1 MKKIN
6 RFLAVILSFAF
17 IISALGTVNAGTFK
31 IKAKGNKQIKIGV
44 MDLNSAWGVAASFNA
59 MYKKYA
65 KARGWDIQVFNLGFK
80 IEKSQGVMDN
90 MISAGYD
97 AIIVNWTA
105 PSYYK
110 RQLKKAYDKGIPVII
125 IAGDNFA
132 PGMIANFV
140 AWDTAMGGLTAEF
153 LAGNIKR
160 GSKVV
165 AYYNSGIPAAVTRY
179 NYAKVVFKKS
189 KLDIVAELTPSPN
202 KDAEVDAFEKVTNV
216 LLADGNKQIKGI
228 WAQSDYMGIPA
239 ARAALAL
246 NRRDVVVVTAD
257 DTPRAY
263 DALRTMPNFMG
274 IAGYNGNVS
283 VMLNGIFGLFEDA
296 FAGKPVRTNQ
306 YRGLDVYLVTKETA
320 PPKGYYYNPGGT
332 GYEGRA
338 KDY

>member
-6 RFLAVILSFAF
+6 RFITVILSFAF

-31 IKAKGNKQIKIGV
+31 IEPKGDKKIKIGV
-44 MDLNSAWGVAASFNA
+44 MDLNSAWEVAAGFN
-59 MYKKYA
+59 KKYKEWS
-65 KARGWDIQVFNLGFK
+65 KARGWDCQVFDLGFK
-80 IEKSQGVMDN
+80 IERSQSVMDN
-90 MISAGYD
+90 MVSAGYD

-110 RQLKKAYDKGIPVII
+110 PQLKRAYDKGIPVII
-125 IAGDNFA
+125 VAGENMI

-160 GSKVV
+160 GSKIL
-165 AYYNSGIPAAVTRY
+165 AYYNSGIPVAVKRY
-179 NYAKVVFKKS
+179 NFAKAVFKDS
-189 KLDIVAELTPSPN
+189 KIEIVAALTPSTG
-202 KDAEVDAFEKVTNV
+202 KDPEQDAFDKVTNT
-216 LLADGNKQIKGI
+216 LLADSKKEIKGI

-246 NRRDVVVVTAD
+246 NRKDIIVVTAD

-263 DALRTMPNFMG
+263 DALRNMPNMLA
-274 IAGYNGNVS
+274 IAGYNGNVK
-283 VMLNGIFGLFEDA
+283 IFLDDIFTIFEDA
-296 FAGKPVRTNQ
+296 FAGKPIRTNQ
-306 YRGLDVYLVTKETA
+306 YRGMNVYLVTKETA